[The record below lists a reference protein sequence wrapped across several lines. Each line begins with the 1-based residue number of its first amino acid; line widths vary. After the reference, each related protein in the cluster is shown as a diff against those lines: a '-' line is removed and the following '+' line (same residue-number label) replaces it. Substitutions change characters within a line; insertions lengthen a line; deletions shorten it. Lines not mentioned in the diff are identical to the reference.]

1 MTMPIKNTAKTRVSD
16 QFSISPGMPQIQQ
29 ICGSF
34 GEVFVQEIKKQSDGV
49 LVKGTVNVQILYESA
64 EEEVPCGCLKGEL
77 VFEELLETAEPVKNT
92 CSCRIAASLEQLSV
106 QAQNEQ
112 EAEVR
117 AVVCVKGLICADCEE
132 EIVTDALLRAP
143 DPEKQANQPG
153 IVVYL
158 AGEGETLWDICKK
171 YDVPMDGM
179 REMNNLTQDE
189 IRPGDQLLIVKGYAV
204 DKEMQIV

>member
-1 MTMPIKNTAKTRVSD
+1 MIEDLYGVTKQADVVRGKGQYRRLLVQKYRKNE
-16 QFSISPGMPQIQQ
+16 
-29 ICGSF
+29 
-34 GEVFVQEIKKQSDGV
+34 GERPVFDFAGHAADSADLRKLWRSVRAGDEKKQSDGV

-171 YDVPMDGM
+171 ITTFRWM
-179 REMNNLTQDE
+179 ECA
-189 IRPGDQLLIVKGYAV
+189 K
-204 DKEMQIV
+204 